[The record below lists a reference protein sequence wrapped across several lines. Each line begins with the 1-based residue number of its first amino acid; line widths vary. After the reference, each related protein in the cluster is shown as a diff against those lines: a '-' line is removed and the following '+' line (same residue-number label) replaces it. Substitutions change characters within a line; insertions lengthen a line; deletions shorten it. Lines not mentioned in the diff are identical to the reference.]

1 MPAGVIGICLF
12 IFTFIRIFSPKYFSV
27 NIKRTFELFALN
39 RLPKKTQYVISIF
52 TVCAVSAICLL
63 LHGYIHAQGVAFIQ
77 LLALSVIAMFFD
89 IAPVL
94 LTAILSVLI
103 WQFFFLK
110 PRLSWYIVDDED
122 RIMLSMYF
130 IIAMVNA
137 VLTYK
142 IRQIEK
148 VARQREEKAQLLKL
162 YNTLLN
168 SLSHELRT
176 PIATIIGSTDT
187 LLADAHRL
195 TADDQQNLLLEISI
209 ASIRLNRQVENLL
222 NMSRLESGFIQP
234 KKDWCDLHEL
244 VYDVVKRLD
253 EQLKYHALQ
262 IEVDETLPLFKLD
275 YGLMEQVLHNL
286 VYNAAQ
292 YTPHG
297 SRIKI
302 SATSAG
308 DELTIKVED
317 NGRGFP
323 VEEIDKVFE
332 KFYRLKNTKAGG
344 TGLGLSIVK
353 GFVEAHNGTI
363 DLQNNIFGG
372 ATFAITL
379 PAEKMLLKTIEK

>member
-1 MPAGVIGICLF
+1 MD
-12 IFTFIRIFSPKYFSV
+12 
-27 NIKRTFELFALN
+27 IKRKFELFALN
-39 RLPKKTQYVISIF
+39 RLPKRTQYLISIA
-52 TVCAVSAICLL
+52 TVCIVGAICVG

-77 LLALSVIAMFFD
+77 LLSLSVIAMFFD

-94 LTAILSVLI
+94 LTAILSVVI

-110 PRLSWYIVDDED
+110 PRISWYVVDDED
-122 RIMLSMYF
+122 RMLLAMYF

-142 IRQIEK
+142 IRQIEQ
-148 VARQREEKAQLLKL
+148 VARQKEEKAQLLKL

-187 LLADAHRL
+187 LLTGAKNL
-195 TADDQQNLLLEISI
+195 SADDQQNLLLEISI
-209 ASIRLNRQVENLL
+209 ASLRLNRQVENLL

-244 VYDVVKRLD
+244 VYDVVKHLD
-253 EQLKYHALQ
+253 EQLKNNQVQ
-262 IEVDETLPLFKLD
+262 IDIDENLPLFKLD

-292 YTPHG
+292 YTPQG
-297 SRIKI
+297 TSIRITAASTDEDLSI
-302 SATSAG
+302 S
-308 DELTIKVED
+308 VED
-317 NGRGFP
+317 NGNGFP
-323 VEEIDKVFE
+323 EEEIDRVFD
-332 KFYRLKNTKAGG
+332 KFYRLKNSKAGG

-353 GFVEAHNGTI
+353 GFIEAHNGTI
-363 DLQNNIFGG
+363 NLHNNIYGG
-372 ATFAITL
+372 ATFTIKM
-379 PAEKMLLKTIEK
+379 PAEKMLLKTIER

>member
-1 MPAGVIGICLF
+1 VF
-12 IFTFIRIFSPKYFSV
+12 I
-27 NIKRTFELFALN
+27 
-39 RLPKKTQYVISIF
+39 
-52 TVCAVSAICLL
+52 VSAICLL

-77 LLALSVIAMFFD
+77 LLTVSVIAMLFD
-89 IAPVL
+89 ILPVL
-94 LTAILSVLI
+94 LTAALSVLI
-103 WQFFFLK
+103 WQFFFLR
-110 PRLSWYIVDDED
+110 PRLSWYIVDAED

-148 VARQREEKAQLLKL
+148 VARQKEEKAQLLKL

-187 LLADAHRL
+187 LLATGHRL

-209 ASIRLNRQVENLL
+209 ASLRLNRQVENLL

-244 VYDVVKRLD
+244 VFDVVKRLD
-253 EQLKYHALQ
+253 EQLKSNVIQ

-297 SRIKI
+297 ATIKI
-302 SATSAG
+302 GARVSDDG
-308 DELTIKVED
+308 FVLTVED
-317 NGRGFP
+317 NGKGFP
-323 VEEIDKVFE
+323 EEEIDKVFD
-332 KFYRLKNTKAGG
+332 KFYRLSGSKAGG

-353 GFVEAHNGTI
+353 GFVEAHAGTI
-363 DLQNNIFGG
+363 DLHNNIYGG
-372 ATFAITL
+372 ATFTIQV
-379 PAEKMLLKTIEK
+379 PAEKMLLKTLEK